1 METLTTKTCPVC
13 GMERPRSEYL
23 YISRGRITRRF
34 KCHNCYLDEM
44 KQRSEVRYAQK
55 HNGAQLKHRKMWT
68 DEMINV
74 LYDLFPNTRNRDIA
88 EQLGIS
94 ESAVREKARDFGLHK
109 AKSYIHAIRSQQAET
124 VNAKRREWKT
134 SN

>member
-1 METLTTKTCPVC
+1 
-13 GMERPRSEYL
+13 
-23 YISRGRITRRF
+23 
-34 KCHNCYLDEM
+34 M